1 MKLLV
6 AKEVAKILQCSVST
20 VYEWANHGKIPVYR
34 VNGLLRFEEREVF
47 EWIKTS
53 RLESKREALRSSKRP
68 YMRNEEIEGII
79 SRAIDSVKKGG
90 YNSPKEGNQTESG
103 PERR

>member
-6 AKEVAKILQCSVST
+6 AKEVAGILRVSVST
-20 VYEWANHGKIPVYR
+20 VYGWAKRGEIPVYK
-34 VNGLLRFEEREVF
+34 VGGLVRFDEREIL
-47 EWIKTS
+47 EWVRAGRLKAKEEES
-53 RLESKREALRSSKRP
+53 RPSKRP

-90 YNSPKEGNQTESG
+90 V
-103 PERR
+103 

>member
-6 AKEVAKILQCSVST
+6 AKEVAGILRVSVST
-20 VYEWANHGKIPVYR
+20 VYGWAKRGEIPVYK
-34 VNGLLRFEEREVF
+34 VGGLVRFDEREIL
-47 EWIKTS
+47 EWVKAG
-53 RLESKREALRSSKRP
+53 RLKAKEEELRPSKRP